1 MSKKHKLKILPEF
14 FEAVNDGRKTFELR
28 ENDRGYKTGDILI
41 LQEFDGE
48 NYTGREVSREVLYI
62 YEGSGLY
69 GLAPGYCIL
78 AIGENKRTCEQCS
91 YFAINIDEN
100 NKKSCLQGGPC
111 LVDINDVSN
120 VCRHFKKR
128 RKKEPTPLRRFW
140 NYED

>member
-48 NYTGREVSREVLYI
+48 DYTGREISREVLYI
-62 YEGSGLY
+62 YEGSGNY

-78 AIGENKRTCEQCS
+78 SIGENKRTCEQCS
-91 YFAINIDEN
+91 YYAITIDED
-100 NKKSCLQGGPC
+100 NKKSCLQGGLC
-111 LVDINDVSN
+111 AVDIKDVSKI
-120 VCRHFKKR
+120 CRHFKKR
-128 RKKEPTPLRRFW
+128 RKKDPIHLRRW
-140 NYED
+140 VEE